1 MALPRKLKK
10 MDTFID
16 GVSYGGECKTLT
28 LPKLTRKMEEYRG
41 GSMSGPVKYDL
52 GHEMIEVEHE
62 YGGFMP
68 ALMAGWG
75 ATTVDATTIQWRGV
89 YQNEQG
95 GTDLVEI
102 TVRGR
107 HEEVEGGDGKVGED
121 TMFKAKT
128 TCAYYRCEVN
138 GKALV
143 ELDPINGVEIIDGVD
158 RNAAINDALNS

>member
-41 GSMSGPVKYDL
+41 GNMPGPAKYDL
-52 GHEMIEVEHE
+52 GFEMIEVEHE

-68 ALMAGWG
+68 AIMAAWG
-75 ATTVDATTIQWRGV
+75 GTAVDATTIQWRGV
-89 YQNEQG
+89 YQTDQG
-95 GTDLVEI
+95 STDLVEI

-107 HEEVEGGDGKVGED
+107 HEEVEGGDAKTGED
-121 TMFKAKT
+121 TMFKVKT
-128 TCAYYRCEVN
+128 TCVYYRCEVN
-138 GKALV
+138 GTVLV
-143 ELDPINGVEIIDGVD
+143 ELDSINDVDFSGGVD
-158 RNAAINDALNS
+158 RSAAIRAALAS